1 MTALKVIYTREI
13 PMLLK
18 LTAADKTDRGKQRE
32 QNEDSAY
39 KRIESSENGDRGLF
53 IVADGMGG
61 YQAGGVAS
69 KLAVQKI
76 SEGLRSLFVPVD
88 EQPTIKLNLHDLGDT
103 TVQLK
108 PVKEITPNKV
118 VKPQQTRKLP
128 DTPVSLAVERQLTE
142 AIKDANK
149 AIFRHGA

>member
-1 MTALKVIYTREI
+1 MTSLKVIYAREI

-18 LTAADKTDRGKQRE
+18 LTAADKTDKGKQRE
-32 QNEDSAY
+32 RNEDTAY

-61 YQAGGVAS
+61 YQAGEVAS
-69 KLAVQKI
+69 RLAVQKI

-88 EQPTIKLNLHDLGDT
+88 EQPTIKLNLHELGDT
-103 TVQLK
+103 TVELR
-108 PVKEITPNKV
+108 PAKEITPSKV

-128 DTPVSLAVERQLTE
+128 DTQV
-142 AIKDANK
+142 
-149 AIFRHGA
+149 